1 VVTCVDEAVCGF
13 KARHY
18 PEKQANVILVGSLV
32 FQLAPD
38 ECVDGSTMQLRA
50 GGKAVG
56 VLGPVSLVNAGCSTC
71 ASAVFHDCKGSLK
84 VAEKPGKAISIG
96 QEILVNYK
104 VNGVCHKVWLW

>member
-13 KARHY
+13 AARHY
-18 PEKQANVILVGSLV
+18 PEKQANVILVGS
-32 FQLAPD
+32 LAPD

-56 VLGPVSLVNAGCSTC
+56 VLGPVFLVNAGCSTY
-71 ASAVFHDCKGSLK
+71 ANAVFHDCKGSLT
-84 VAEKPGKAISIG
+84 VTEKPGKAISIG